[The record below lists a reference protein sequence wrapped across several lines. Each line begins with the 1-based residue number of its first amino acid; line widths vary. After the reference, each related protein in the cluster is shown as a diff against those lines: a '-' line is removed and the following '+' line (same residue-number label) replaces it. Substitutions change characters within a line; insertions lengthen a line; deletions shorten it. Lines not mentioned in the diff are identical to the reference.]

1 MTTRNTNARFE
12 LAPQVA
18 IERSTVDRSCTV
30 KTSWNV
36 GELIPFYC
44 DEIYPGDSVRIETSK
59 AVRLQTLITPVMDNL
74 YLDTYYFFVPNRLVW
89 QHWEQLIG
97 ATDGNAWLPQVEY
110 TVPKMSLPSGGFNVG
125 TVADYFGIPTG
136 IDSGGAYVINHLPF
150 RAYCKIVNDWFRDEN
165 LQDQLFLSV
174 NDSNVNG
181 LNTGEPFFGGKPF
194 VACKYHDYFTS
205 CLPSAQRSAEPISF
219 LPSYIPVVSYSGLG
233 GNKSVNPVSLRR
245 SDNQSKYGGAILG
258 TGKANSSVG
267 YSNLGAGGSEY
278 SDVTGDSVVYP
289 LYFDNLY
296 ATPYQFDS
304 FQSTSSHIMSGATI
318 NDLRQAFQ
326 IQRLLERD
334 ARSGIRYIEI
344 IEGHF
349 GVTSPDARMQR
360 SEYLGGN
367 RVPFNIEQVLQTSS
381 TDSTTPQGNVAGW
394 SLTNDDSFDVDKS
407 FTEHGYI
414 IGLMCA
420 RYDHSYQQGME
431 RHWFRDRRFS
441 YYWPSLAH
449 LGEQAVLEKEVCFT
463 GDSVYDDMVFGY
475 QEAWADLRY
484 KPNYITGQL
493 RSQYAQSLDFW
504 HFGDYYDIYEDPDN
518 VPRLSAEW
526 IQEDKSNV
534 DRCLA
539 VPSSTANQIFG
550 DIMIKAVFTR
560 PMPLYSIP
568 GLVDHF

>member
-1 MTTRNTNARFE
+1 MTTRNTNAHFE

-30 KTSWNV
+30 KTSWDV

-89 QHWEQLIG
+89 DHWEQLIG
-97 ATDGNAWLPQVEY
+97 ATDGNAWLPKVEY
-110 TVPKMSLPSGGFNVG
+110 TVPKMSLPSGGFQVG
-125 TVADYFGIPTG
+125 TLADYFGIPTG
-136 IDSGGAYVINHLPF
+136 IDSGSDYVINHLPF
-150 RAYCKIVNDWFRDEN
+150 RAYCKIVNDWFYDEN
-165 LQDQLFLSV
+165 LQDQLFMSTT
-174 NDSNVNG
+174 DANVNG
-181 LNTGEPFFGGKPF
+181 SNSGEPFYGGKPF
-194 VACKYHDYFTS
+194 VACKFHDYFTS
-205 CLPSAQRSAEPISF
+205 CLPSAQRSAEPVSF
-219 LPSYIPVVSYSGLG
+219 LPSYFPVITRDESSMSGTFPGLKLKNYNG
-233 GNKSVNPVSLRR
+233 SSSSWSFLAHDSNGVLYDAVPTIEGVQVDGANWNSVKRP
-245 SDNQSKYGGAILG
+245 
-258 TGKANSSVG
+258 
-267 YSNLGAGGSEY
+267 
-278 SDVTGDSVVYP
+278 
-289 LYFDNLY
+289 DNLWASIY
-296 ATPYQFDS
+296 TRYNANETREHLINGV
-304 FQSTSSHIMSGATI
+304 TV

-394 SLTNDDSFDVDKS
+394 SLTNDDSYDVDKS

-449 LGEQAVLEKEVCFT
+449 LGEQAVFEKEICFT

-504 HFGDYYDIYEDPDN
+504 HFGDYYDVYDDPDN

-526 IQEDKSNV
+526 IQEDKSNI

-539 VPSSTANQIFG
+539 VTSSVANQIFG
-550 DIMIKAVFTR
+550 DIMVKAVFTR